1 MNKSGIEVH
10 VFRHLWWFQTWLEA
24 AGRLPLGDFNGPQES
39 TSIKMM
45 EWHYSLS
52 ASSEGEID
60 KLHSKKKKSRAASC
74 LWDVFDAKGGFP
86 GSPPSVQHGPALASC
101 PGGFVW
107 VPQGPSPGAW
117 AAFLT
122 GTGRKREKQLVIQ
135 ARGHFKNLGMCL
147 KMSVTAFSPH
157 SSCCLARWQVD

>member
-10 VFRHLWWFQTWLEA
+10 VFRHLWWFQTRLEA
-24 AGRLPLGDFNGPQES
+24 AERLPLGDFNGPQES

-86 GSPPSVQHGPALASC
+86 GSPPWVQHSC
-101 PGGFVW
+101 PSL
-107 VPQGPSPGAW
+107 VPWRVCVGTTGALPWCMGRIPNGNGKKARKAAGYPS
-117 AAFLT
+117 
-122 GTGRKREKQLVIQ
+122 KRSLQKFGYVFENVCYHL
-135 ARGHFKNLGMCL
+135 
-147 KMSVTAFSPH
+147 FS
-157 SSCCLARWQVD
+157 A

>member
-10 VFRHLWWFQTWLEA
+10 VFRHLWWFQTRLEA

-60 KLHSKKKKSRAASC
+60 KLHSKKRERGRELFVGC
-74 LWDVFDAKGGFP
+74 VLCKGRFP
-86 GSPPSVQHGPALASC
+86 RFSTLGTARRC
-101 PGGFVW
+101 PGL
-107 VPQGPSPGAW
+107 VPWRVCVGTTGALPRCMGRIPNGNGKKARKAAGYPS
-117 AAFLT
+117 
-122 GTGRKREKQLVIQ
+122 KRSLQKFGYVFENVCYHL
-135 ARGHFKNLGMCL
+135 
-147 KMSVTAFSPH
+147 FS
-157 SSCCLARWQVD
+157 A